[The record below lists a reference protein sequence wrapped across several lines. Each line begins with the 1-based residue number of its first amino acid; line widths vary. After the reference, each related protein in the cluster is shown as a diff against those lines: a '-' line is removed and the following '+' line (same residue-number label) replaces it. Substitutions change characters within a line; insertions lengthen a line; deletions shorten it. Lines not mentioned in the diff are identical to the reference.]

1 MLEEHFFEQRDTLFA
16 ALLELSETTLRQ
28 AIEARQSATLLLSGG
43 GTPAP
48 LYQALSEVDLEW
60 GAVKAALVDER
71 WVEPGHKASNESF
84 AKQALCCN
92 KAAAVE
98 FIGMKNTAVNP
109 EQGLAETT
117 ARYSEMA
124 RPFTLTILGMGP
136 DGHTASLFP
145 NAEGLAQALDTSS
158 PDILSAI
165 RATPSAV
172 TGEYTERMTLSLK
185 GILDSELI
193 VLIITGE
200 EKLAVY
206 RDALA
211 SKDVSSAPVAA
222 VLQQDAPIKVFW
234 AP

>member
-1 MLEEHFFEQRDTLFA
+1 MLEEHFFEQRDAMFA
-16 ALLELSETTLRQ
+16 ALLELSQSTLRQ
-28 AIEARQSATLLLSGG
+28 AIETGKAATLLLSGG

-48 LYQALSEVDLEW
+48 LYQALSEVDLDW
-60 GAVKAALVDER
+60 SAVKAALVDER

-84 AKQALCCN
+84 AKQSLCCN
-92 KAAAVE
+92 KATAVE
-98 FIGMKNTAVNP
+98 LIGMKNAAANP
-109 EQGLAETT
+109 QQGLAETT
-117 ARYSEMA
+117 ARYEEMT
-124 RPFTLTILGMGP
+124 RPFTLNILGMGP

-172 TGEYTERMTLSLK
+172 TGDYIDRMTLSLK
-185 GILDSELI
+185 GILDSDLI

-211 SKDVSSAPVAA
+211 AKDIASAPVAA